1 MTRPQFVAKFWP
13 LATATG
19 AQFGIAPVAIIA
31 HALKEAGANNRRAAA
46 RHNYFGFMKAGKHLA
61 YQTDE
66 AGFTA
71 YARRLS
77 TRFPAAAA
85 ASTDA
90 AGFASAVAF
99 SNYLNEPIDRKTA
112 YSKSLASIY
121 RSVARDVQQLGLG
134 QSPLDSAAHANPNI
148 I

>member
-1 MTRPQFVAKFWP
+1 MTRQQFVAKFWP

-31 HALKEAGANNRRAAA
+31 HALKEAGASNARAAA
-46 RHNYFGFMKAGKHLA
+46 RHNYFGFLKAGKHLV
-61 YQTDE
+61 YKSDE
-66 AGFTA
+66 AGFAA

-77 TRFPAAAA
+77 TRFPAIVA

-99 SNYLNEPIDRKTA
+99 SPYLNESIDRKAA

-121 RSVARDVQQLGLG
+121 RAVAADAKRLGLG
-134 QSPLDSAAHANPNI
+134 QDLLASAANANPNI
-148 I
+148 M